1 MRQNDATTNGKLK
14 QNMPHQ
20 QFQQS
25 FIKAELANAA
35 KAAGTKAKKTKRTK
49 DFSEGLVW
57 PEKVSGYKKLVN
69 IECAMEI
76 TTKD

>member
-1 MRQNDATTNGKLK
+1 MRQNDAATNGNIK

-35 KAAGTKAKKTKRTK
+35 KAAGTKAKKRREPKTSARAW
-49 DFSEGLVW
+49 FGLRRCQDTRN
-57 PEKVSGYKKLVN
+57 L
-69 IECAMEI
+69 
-76 TTKD
+76 